1 MGLPLA
7 GGGISIPGGGLYN
20 PSANL
25 ESAGKQFMGIA
36 DRLAKREKDRT
47 IRDVLSAVPTVGED
61 GKLQSADSFRQSQLS
76 KLLLQDNNIDP
87 LEAMTIAGT
96 ASKPYYD
103 TEARNIAAEKV
114 NYAMGRDVVSDAI
127 AGQKLTNAFDT
138 ATATAGYRA
147 NVLKETKD
155 HNRATEGDFAGFTD
169 EYGKTWMI
177 NKNTGAKEEINT
189 GVGAGNMP
197 FGGAGGKN
205 IIMVDSTTP
214 DGFGG
219 KTTVKIPVDKRTG
232 LDAQGNQ
239 PQVVNQATLSQKDK
253 DYTKNYGQSGT
264 TVGNVRDTLG
274 NTGIWGGLDAYTGP
288 IGAFFGSKEG
298 GEQRMVKQDLENL
311 RLEATN
317 KLAGVLS
324 NQDMQII
331 LDTIPTINDQPDI
344 ARKKL
349 AKVEKSMAQADANQ
363 FNRLV
368 KSNPNAVKDMAIG
381 MVNGTTP
388 VPPGYQLVQYD
399 DGSVSLIPK

>member
-1 MGLPLA
+1 MLAQA
-7 GGGISIPGGGLYN
+7 GGRVNVGNIKTFN
-20 PSANL
+20 PADNLSA
-25 ESAGKQFMGIA
+25 AGDLFMGIA
-36 DRLAKREKDRT
+36 DRIETRKRNASINDILA
-47 IRDVLSAVPTVGED
+47 IGLAD
-61 GKLQSADSFRQSQLS
+61 GQSAGSYQQQQQRDLSQVRGM
-76 KLLLQDNNIDP
+76 DP
-87 LEAMTIAGT
+87 LQAIGIADSI
-96 ASKPYYD
+96 SKPIY
-103 TEARNIAAEKV
+103 AQEKTKY
-114 NYAMGRDVVSDAI
+114 NMGRDEVADAFKGDEI
-127 AGQKLTNAFDT
+127 VNAAIDRENT
-138 ATATAGYRA
+138 ANYRA
-147 NVLKETKD
+147 NTLKENERY
-155 HNRATEGDFAGFTD
+155 HRATQGDFAGFTD

-264 TVGNVRDTLG
+264 TVGNVRGSLG
-274 NTGIWGGLDAYTGP
+274 NKGIWGGLDAMTGP
-288 IGAFFGSKEG
+288 VGAFFGSKEG